1 MGTGAWVEE
10 NHPRD
15 ERGRAPRFHQ
25 TFAAYMGGFKGALK
39 EKDPVGYKMVQDVL
53 KLRGISDP

>member
-1 MGTGAWVEE
+1 
-10 NHPRD
+10 
-15 ERGRAPRFHQ
+15 
-25 TFAAYMGGFKGALK
+25 MGGFKGALK